1 MPLVKTETK
10 SPAEIKA
17 ERIQSIIKS
26 NAQLSAQ
33 SLQRQ
38 VAEFTQLITAV
49 WKPSTGL
56 FQTQLD
62 NSIIPADILA
72 AYGTDAVAAFTASS
86 NAAEYLLKQ
95 CDLIHEKE
103 VADKLKARI
112 YAVLALV
119 KPNIKHIDGTI
130 TVD

>member
-1 MPLVKTETK
+1 MPLIKTETAT
-10 SPAEIKA
+10 PAEIKA
-17 ERIQSIIKS
+17 AQIAAIIKS
-26 NAQLSAQ
+26 NAQISAQ

-38 VAEFTQLITAV
+38 ITEFTQLITAV

-62 NSIIPADILA
+62 SSITSADILA

-119 KPNIKHIDGTI
+119 KPNTKHIDGTI
-130 TVD
+130 TIG